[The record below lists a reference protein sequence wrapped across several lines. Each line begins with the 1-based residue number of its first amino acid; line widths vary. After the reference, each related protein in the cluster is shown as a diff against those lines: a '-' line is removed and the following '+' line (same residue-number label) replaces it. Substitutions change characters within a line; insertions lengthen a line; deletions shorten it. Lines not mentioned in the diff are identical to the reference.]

1 MQLFRKL
8 AGNIFFKIILAFIAL
23 SFVLFGVSGF
33 ILNGPSSWVA
43 KIGGKTI
50 SQTAFMKEMQK
61 NRDMI
66 LQANKGEEAL
76 KYLESENVGEPVSE
90 RGRKNLRNKAKSKGQ

>member
-1 MQLFRKL
+1 
-8 AGNIFFKIILAFIAL
+8 
-23 SFVLFGVSGF
+23 
-33 ILNGPSSWVA
+33 VA

-61 NRDMI
+61 NREMI

-76 KYLESENVGEPVSE
+76 KYLESEQFKSDILNRMVNAVIIEKLSDNLGVQAS
-90 RGRKNLRNKAKSKGQ
+90 KNLILQYDLDMTLNLCLYFTSLIMHFSTIYTI